1 MAKST
6 VISFEEASKT
16 RRIDSRRD
24 ARMNEYEGY
33 VLEAV
38 EKAPQVLRLVPEREL
53 DETSRGLRLRVA
65 QAENRLLKDSPERQ
79 AKGGEVHAWTG
90 EDDAVYIQ
98 FKPVPTSTENGASN
112 PAPSPAAKAAKA

>member
-6 VISFEEASKT
+6 IISFEEASKT

-24 ARMNEYEGY
+24 ARMNEYENY

-38 EKAPQVLRLVPEREL
+38 KSAPQVMRLVPDD

-65 QAENRLLKDSPERQ
+65 QAENRLLKDSAERQ

-98 FKPVPTSTENGASN
+98 YKPVSTSTENGASN
-112 PAPSPAAKAAKA
+112 PAPNPAAKAAKA